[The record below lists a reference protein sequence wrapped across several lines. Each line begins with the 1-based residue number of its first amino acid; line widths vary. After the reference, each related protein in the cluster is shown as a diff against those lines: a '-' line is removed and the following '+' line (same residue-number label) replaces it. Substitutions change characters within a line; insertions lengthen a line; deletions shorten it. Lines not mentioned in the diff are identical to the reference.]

1 MEKRVR
7 IINANKT
14 SGKVIALNVVNFN
27 VKIGEIIKK
36 NTAKN
41 FLNIL
46 KHERIK
52 KILKA
57 YSIILITS
65 VLMLYLYFH

>member
-14 SGKVIALNVVNFN
+14 SGKVIALNGVNFN
-27 VKIGEIIKK
+27 VKIGEIIEK
-36 NTAKN
+36 NTPKN

-46 KHERIK
+46 NTNVQK

>member
-14 SGKVIALNVVNFN
+14 SGKVIALNGVNFN
-27 VKIGEIIKK
+27 VKISEIIEK

-46 KHERIK
+46 KHERTK
-52 KILKA
+52 KFLKHIL
-57 YSIILITS
+57 
-65 VLMLYLYFH
+65 